1 MRKTSS
7 KSNWGKAAIWTG
19 IVSTI
24 TCTVFIA
31 IIAVAI
37 QATGYLD
44 RESDAD
50 KISRQVGMQ
59 IAALSKEVRLLR
71 AQNKETRKYLELW
84 TPMKCRKELNV
95 KEVWTLPGYGIPRI
109 VPRSYIYLEQ
119 KDSAMCTFEEQ
130 INDYDVNGTVNEV
143 RDVQAPQEDQGSRKD

>member
-1 MRKTSS
+1 MKSIEN
-7 KSNWGKAAIWTG
+7 KSNWGKAAIWTA

-24 TCTVFIA
+24 TCTTFIVIVAIA
-31 IIAVAI
+31 IKAS
-37 QATGYLD
+37 GYLD
-44 RESDAD
+44 KESDAD
-50 KISRQVGMQ
+50 KISRQVSAQ
-59 IAALSKEVRLLR
+59 IAALSEEVRLLR

-109 VPRSYIYLEQ
+109 VPRSYIYIEQ
-119 KDSAMCTFEEQ
+119 KSNAMCGFEEQ

-143 RDVQAPQEDQGSRKD
+143 RDVQAPQEGQRSRKD

>member
-1 MRKTSS
+1 MKKTSS
-7 KSNWGKAAIWTG
+7 KSNWGKAAAWTG

-59 IAALSKEVRLLR
+59 IAVLSKEVKLLQ
-71 AQNKETRKYLELW
+71 AQSKKIRKYLELW
-84 TPMKCRKELNV
+84 TPIKCRKELNV
-95 KEVWTLPGYGIPRI
+95 KEEWALPGYGIPKI
-109 VPRSYIYLEQ
+109 VPRSYICIE
-119 KDSAMCTFEEQ
+119 KKGSAMCTFEEQ

>member
-7 KSNWGKAAIWTG
+7 KSNWGKAAVWTA

-24 TCTVFIA
+24 TCTTFIVVIA
-31 IIAVAI
+31 IAI

-44 RESDAD
+44 KESDAD

-59 IAALSKEVRLLR
+59 ISVLSEEVKLLQ
-71 AQNKETRKYLELW
+71 AQSKKIRKYLELW
-84 TPMKCRKELNV
+84 TPMKCRKELNI
-95 KEVWTLPGYGIPRI
+95 KEEWALPGYGIPKI
-109 VPRSYIYLEQ
+109 VPRSYICLEQ

-130 INDYDVNGTVNEV
+130 INDYDVNGAVNEV